1 MRPPRERANHRSS
14 HERRGMVP
22 SRSFAGSGLSAVRFA
37 IAASAALL
45 VASAVSANAAEKTLI
60 DQGEVLVRENC
71 SRCHAIGK
79 EGDSPHKEAPPFRT
93 LAKNYPIEGLAESLA
108 EGIVSGHPTCRSS
121 CSARTTSRR
130 SSNICRAFRRSR
142 VSASRPWRQAR
153 SRAPVSPRS
162 QALQGR
168 RAAAREPPNRT
179 ERPGHG
185 LSDDR

>member
-45 VASAVSANAAEKTLI
+45 VASAVSANVAEKTLI
-60 DQGEVLVRENC
+60 DKGEVLVKENC

-93 LAKNYPIEGLAESLA
+93 LSAKYPIGDLAESLA
-108 EGIVSGHPTCRSS
+108 EGIVSGHPDMPIFVFSPHDVEAIIEYLQSIQAQLLQRLPAKASS
-121 CSARTTSRR
+121 
-130 SSNICRAFRRSR
+130 
-142 VSASRPWRQAR
+142 
-153 SRAPVSPRS
+153 
-162 QALQGR
+162 GR
-168 RAAAREPPNRT
+168 
-179 ERPGHG
+179 
-185 LSDDR
+185 LI